1 MGDSKDRARVGGKK
15 TRDSVLKPH
24 KGKKK
29 AVEEKKIEETKD
41 TAKSALSALIE
52 QDGKVVEEVSASA
65 GEQES
70 ESFSEEKT
78 EDFEQSTE
86 ELDTTEAE
94 EIEIPD
100 TFSGMHPTEPVKQD
114 MHPEEKEV
122 PVFDDIPP
130 HLRVLGETGDKVV
143 DARAKAIKESDATKE
158 TPVYKEDRKS
168 PEQEIP
174 SAPHEQMSPV
184 EEASTERLTP
194 TFDSP
199 RKSQTGI
206 LNYDQL
212 HIVIKTFIARDLWC
226 RERQLRL
233 VDSIPG
239 RKFDVVARDGKIL
252 ASVIKGKSYHISY
265 STEMTKRFHTDD
277 TLKGYFR

>member
-100 TFSGMHPTEPVKQD
+100 TFSGMHPTEPVNKICIRKKKRYLSLMIFRRTFEFSVKPGIRWW
-114 MHPEEKEV
+114 MH
-122 PVFDDIPP
+122 
-130 HLRVLGETGDKVV
+130 
-143 DARAKAIKESDATKE
+143 ARK
-158 TPVYKEDRKS
+158 RLKS
-168 PEQEIP
+168 PMPLKKRRCIRKIENLRNKRYLQ
-174 SAPHEQMSPV
+174 PHMNRCHLWKRRVQ
-184 EEASTERLTP
+184 
-194 TFDSP
+194 
-199 RKSQTGI
+199 
-206 LNYDQL
+206 
-212 HIVIKTFIARDLWC
+212 RD
-226 RERQLRL
+226 
-233 VDSIPG
+233 
-239 RKFDVVARDGKIL
+239 
-252 ASVIKGKSYHISY
+252 
-265 STEMTKRFHTDD
+265 
-277 TLKGYFR
+277 